1 MAKVGRK
8 PKITA
13 SKYIDA
19 VIKRRSLND
28 KDVAMVLGL
37 NLTTVYRFRL
47 QNPDVFSDA
56 ERRLKEI
63 KIVRYDGKNTS
74 REVFL
79 LNPSIVEWVDM
90 QTHRRVGKNTIRER
104 TNALFNVCTHLGVS
118 PDKLTLE
125 SASKL
130 VKEMREK
137 YDDEDE
143 EQIRGLSYHTI
154 RKPLRIWFML
164 AKGISGELLTNKGI
178 DAGRSRG
185 TGSMASERV
194 TKEQRKRHWDNIPIA
209 VMKYCADETE
219 SVQNIVEEI
228 RAISIFMYYTAT
240 RITATTNIM
249 FNDAKSIYEENTWKI
264 HIIDKGKRG
273 GIEWIKLLHGHGLEM
288 MRDYVTKRFGITKD
302 VQDEVLPTT
311 DKLMFPWIK
320 ANYRK
325 ETKIMKQSLKL
336 SGCQTTI
343 PNHIWRHTFAQD
355 WLDASDWN
363 YELGAAIGGWKDT
376 GTMKLSYG
384 KINRTAI
391 ERGLKKAMGY
401 KVEDVTYVL
410 RY

>member
-19 VIKRRSLND
+19 VLKRRSLND
-28 KDVAMVLGL
+28 KDVAEVIGV

-47 QNPDVFSDA
+47 QNPDVFSEA
-56 ERRLKEI
+56 EKRLKEV
-63 KIVRYDGKNTS
+63 KIIRYDGKNTS

-90 QTHRRVGKNTIRER
+90 QKKRRVSVGVIRNR
-104 TNALFNVCTHLGVS
+104 TNSLYNVCTHLGVS
-118 PDKLTLE
+118 PDKLTVE

-130 VKEMREK
+130 VHEMREK
-137 YDDEDE
+137 QDAGE
-143 EQIRGLSYHTI
+143 EQIKGLSYYTI

-164 AKGISGELLTNKGI
+164 SKGISGELLTNKGI
-178 DAGRSRG
+178 DAGRSKG

-209 VMKYCADETE
+209 VMKYCKDETE
-219 SVQNIVEEI
+219 SIENIVEEI
-228 RAISIFMYYTAT
+228 RAISIFMYYTAS

-249 FNDAKSIYEENTWKI
+249 FNDAKSSYEENTWKI
-264 HIIDKGKRG
+264 HITDKGKKG
-273 GIEWIKLLHGHGLEM
+273 GIEWIKLLHGHGLEK
-288 MRDYVTKRFGITKD
+288 MREYVTKRFGMTKE
-302 VQDEVLPTT
+302 VQGEVLTNT
-311 DKLMFPWIK
+311 DKHMFPWIN

-325 ETKIMKQSLKL
+325 EVKIMKHSLKL
-336 SGCQTTI
+336 SGCQTRI

-363 YELGAAIGGWKDT
+363 YELGAAIGGWRDT

-384 KINRTAI
+384 KINRNAI

-401 KVEDVTYVL
+401 DVEDVTYVL

>member
-13 SKYIDA
+13 STYIDA
-19 VIKRRSLND
+19 VIKKRSLND
-28 KDVAMVLGL
+28 RDVSDALGV

-47 QNPDVFSDA
+47 QNPEVFSDA
-56 ERRLKEI
+56 ESQLKEI
-63 KIVRYDGKNTS
+63 KIIRYDGNNTS

-90 QTHRRVGKNTIRER
+90 QRKNRVSKGTIRDR
-104 TNALFNVCTHLGVS
+104 TNALYNVCTHLGVS
-118 PDKLTLE
+118 PDKLTVE
-125 SASKL
+125 KASTL
-130 VKEMREK
+130 VHQMRELH
-137 YDDEDE
+137 DNDEQ
-143 EQIRGLSYHTI
+143 QIRGLSYYTI

-164 AKGISGELLTNKGI
+164 KKGISGELLTNKGI
-178 DAGRSRG
+178 DAGRSKG
-185 TGSMASERV
+185 TGSMASERI

-209 VMKYCADETE
+209 VMEYCKDETE
-219 SVQNIVEEI
+219 STRNIIEEI

-240 RITATTNIM
+240 RITATSNIM
-249 FNDAKSIYEENTWKI
+249 FNDVKSSYEENTWKI
-264 HIIDKGKRG
+264 HVTDKGKRG

-288 MRDYVTKRFGITKD
+288 MREYVTKRFGITKE
-302 VQDEVLPTT
+302 VQDEVLSNT
-311 DKLMFPWIK
+311 DKMMFPWIEE
-320 ANYRK
+320 NYKK
-325 ETKIMKQSLKL
+325 ECKIMKHSLKM
-336 SGCQTTI
+336 SGCKTRI

-384 KINRTAI
+384 KINENAI
-391 ERGLKKAMGY
+391 ERGLRKAMGY